1 MRRPHGRTLPAIQ
14 YWVQRETGWNSGYRA
29 FHATGVTE
37 MSIEWWSHFGWGTPD
52 EKCAASLK
60 KWLKRHYKPKPKGF
74 MESVFLAV
82 LLQVMINVIA
92 AMISDWLLSDDEAR
106 QSILI
111 VPEDKQ

>member
-1 MRRPHGRTLPAIQ
+1 
-14 YWVQRETGWNSGYRA
+14 
-29 FHATGVTE
+29 
-37 MSIEWWSHFGWGTPD
+37 
-52 EKCAASLK
+52 
-60 KWLKRHYKPKPKGF
+60 

-111 VPEDKQ
+111 VPEGKQ